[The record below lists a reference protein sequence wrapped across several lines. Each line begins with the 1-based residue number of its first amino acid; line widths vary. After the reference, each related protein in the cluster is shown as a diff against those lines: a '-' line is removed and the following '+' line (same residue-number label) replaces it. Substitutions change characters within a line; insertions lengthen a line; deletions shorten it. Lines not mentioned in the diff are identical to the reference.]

1 MLERKWRLCP
11 PSTDFSRCDRQG
23 RTSASSQGEEVE
35 EFPEPEESLS
45 HWQERERRVLKQNL
59 VAECLET
66 TEMESHGKT

>member
-1 MLERKWRLCP
+1 M
-11 PSTDFSRCDRQG
+11 
-23 RTSASSQGEEVE
+23 E